1 MKGKDVC
8 REISLIP
15 FCVDMMYSFLLF
27 QMILFG
33 TAFLIILNNDLESEP
48 ALAHRNLIPG

>member
-8 REISLIP
+8 REISLIS